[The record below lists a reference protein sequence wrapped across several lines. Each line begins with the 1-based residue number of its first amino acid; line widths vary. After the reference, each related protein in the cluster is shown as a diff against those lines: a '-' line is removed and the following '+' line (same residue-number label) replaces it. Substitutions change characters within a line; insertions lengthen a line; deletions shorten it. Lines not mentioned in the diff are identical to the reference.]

1 MEVAVLGATG
11 MVGQRFIEKLVGH
24 PFFELTALAASAKSA
39 GKRYGEA
46 AKWCL
51 SEEMP
56 PEVRDMVVKEA
67 DPGKIK
73 ADIVFSALPS
83 AVARE
88 VEPRFAKEG
97 FIVASNASAYRMAE
111 DVPLLIPEVNPEH
124 LGLIEVQRE
133 RRKWDGAIIT
143 NPNCTT
149 IMAVLSMK
157 PVYDA
162 FGIEKAVVTSMQ
174 GLSGAGYAGVPSMA
188 IVDNVIPYIKGE
200 EEKVESE
207 GLKILG
213 SFNGSSIEPARLR
226 ISASCNRVPVLDG
239 HTEAIYVKTSREAGL
254 REVAE
259 AMRRFKALPQE
270 LGLPTAPRNPII
282 LREEADRPQPRLDRY
297 NQGGMAVTVGRLREC
312 PIFDFKYV
320 VMGHNTIRGA
330 AGASILNA
338 ELLYKTGKI

>member
-1 MEVAVLGATG
+1 
-11 MVGQRFIEKLVGH
+11 
-24 PFFELTALAASAKSA
+24 
-39 GKRYGEA
+39 
-46 AKWCL
+46 
-51 SEEMP
+51 
-56 PEVRDMVVKEA
+56 VKEVE
-67 DPGKIK
+67 PKKIN

-83 AVARE
+83 AVAKE
-88 VEPRFAKEG
+88 VEPRFAQAG

-124 LGLIEVQRE
+124 LDLIEVQRE
-133 RRKWDGAIIT
+133 RRGWDGAIIT

-157 PVYDA
+157 PIYDS
-162 FGIEKAVVTSMQ
+162 FGIEEAIVTSMQ

-213 SFNGSSIEPARLR
+213 SFNGSAIEPARLK

-239 HTEAIYVKTSREAGL
+239 HTEAIYIKTSRDWSL
-254 REVAE
+254 PEVAK
-259 AMRRFKALPQE
+259 AMREFRALPQE
-270 LGLPTAPRNPII
+270 LGLPTAPENPIV